1 MNMCLFENLEP
12 RQLLSAGLPVNAA
25 PPQAALSITMMP
37 LVTKLPNLV
46 GTYTG
51 TVKFQT
57 DINKFTLKIT
67 SQKTTGVFAGTGTQT
82 TGNNTQVSF
91 QGRVMSNRTITM
103 TGTGTSAKHPF
114 TFTGSGSI
122 STDGKTLT
130 IQLTVHMG
138 SQIKH
143 GTLSLKR
150 K

>member
-1 MNMCLFENLEP
+1 MKFFENLEA
-12 RQLLSAGLPVNAA
+12 RQLLSAALPANAA

-51 TVKFQT
+51 TVKFPT
-57 DINKFTLKIT
+57 DTNKFTLKIT
-67 SQKTTGVFAGTGTQT
+67 SQKTSGVFAGTGIQT

-103 TGTGTSAKHPF
+103 SGSGSSSNHPF
-114 TFTGSGSI
+114 TFTGTGSI

-130 IQLTVHMG
+130 IQLTVHQG
-138 SQIKH
+138 SQTKH